1 LNFGTKNRDLWTKE
15 REKEECFQLIYGFPK
30 SPLKKH
36 EYKFLCVFF
45 RGGGILSF
53 FKPKKWKI
61 LEFFFLP
68 SVNSTTSAIFWD

>member
-1 LNFGTKNRDLWTKE
+1 LNFGTKNPDLWTKE

-45 RGGGILSF
+45 RAGGDFIIFKTQKMENFRIF
-53 FKPKKWKI
+53 FSP
-61 LEFFFLP
+61 
-68 SVNSTTSAIFWD
+68 